1 MSDKVE
7 TLLSDYPPP
16 QILEFLSERFVDLVT
31 LSEIATRLAP
41 SLEPMNGY
49 LQQLDALSLN
59 QKKRY
64 FRDVILSF
72 MSGDKVD
79 FPMVPESMEAR
90 VFENVATQTLD
101 HMAALVRAHEKRL
114 ENSKPPPIGAG

>member
-79 FPMVPESMEAR
+79 IPMVPESMEAR

-114 ENSKPPPIGAG
+114 ETSKPPPIGAG